1 LGQRGGKIVVKRKI
15 PDILTEE
22 EQKKLLDVFN
32 IRYLSPHRN
41 KTMIKLF
48 LDSGLRLSEMIN
60 LKWKHINLQTG
71 KLKVV
76 QGKGAKDRVIWIND
90 GVLDMLREWRER
102 QAQDIGST
110 EYVFSTKTGG
120 KLNPRDVR
128 EMVYIYTKKAEISD
142 KEVSPHTFRHTFA
155 SDLLSSTNNLRKVQK
170 ALGHSDI
177 STTQIY
183 THIVDEELEEAM
195 KGFRD

>member
-1 LGQRGGKIVVKRKI
+1 MPKRKI

-22 EQKKLLDVFN
+22 EQQKLLDVFN
-32 IRYLSPHRN
+32 TRYLSPHRN

-71 KLKVV
+71 QLKVV
-76 QGKGAKDRVIWIND
+76 QGKGAKDRVIWVND
-90 GVLDMLREWRER
+90 GVLDMLRKWRER
-102 QAQDIGST
+102 QVNDIGDVD
-110 EYVFSTKTGG
+110 YVFTTQKGN
-120 KLNPRDVR
+120 KLNPMDVR
-128 EMVYIYTKKAEISD
+128 QMVYTYSKKAGITD
-142 KEVSPHTFRHTFA
+142 KKVSPHTFRHTFA
-155 SDLLSSTNNLRKVQK
+155 SGLLRSTNNLRKVQK

-183 THIVDEELEEAM
+183 TYIVDEELEEAM

>member
-1 LGQRGGKIVVKRKI
+1 
-15 PDILTEE
+15 
-22 EQKKLLDVFN
+22 
-32 IRYLSPHRN
+32 
-41 KTMIKLF
+41 MLF
-48 LDSGLRLSEMIN
+48 RSMIN

-71 KLKVV
+71 QLKVV

-90 GVLDMLREWRER
+90 AVLSMLRGWRER
-102 QAQDIGST
+102 QVDDIGRVD
-110 EYVFSTKTGG
+110 YVFSTQKG
-120 KLNPRDVR
+120 KRLNPRDIR
-128 EMVYIYTKKAEISD
+128 QMVYTYAEKAGIKG
-142 KEVSPHTFRHTFA
+142 KEVSPHIFRHTFA
-155 SDLLSSTNNLRKVQK
+155 SDLLRSTNNLRKVQK

>member
-1 LGQRGGKIVVKRKI
+1 MMVKRKI

-22 EQKKLLDVFN
+22 EQQKLLDVFN
-32 IRYLSPHRN
+32 TRYLSPHRN

-71 KLKVV
+71 QLKVV

-90 GVLDMLREWRER
+90 GVLSMLRGWRDR
-102 QAQDIGST
+102 QAREIGNT
-110 EYVFSTKTGG
+110 EFVFSTRKGD

-128 EMVYIYTKKAEISD
+128 EMVYTYSKKAGID
-142 KEVSPHTFRHTFA
+142 HKEVSPHTFRHTFA
-155 SDLLSSTNNLRKVQK
+155 SDLLRATNNLRKVQK

-195 KGFRD
+195 KGFRSEG

>member
-1 LGQRGGKIVVKRKI
+1 MVNRKI

-128 EMVYIYTKKAEISD
+128 EMVYTYTKKAEISD

-155 SDLLSSTNNLRKVQK
+155 SDLLKSTNNLRKVQK

>member
-1 LGQRGGKIVVKRKI
+1 MVKRKI

>member
-1 LGQRGGKIVVKRKI
+1 MVKRKI

-22 EQKKLLDVFN
+22 EQQKLLDVFN
-32 IRYLSPHRN
+32 TRYLSPHRN

-71 KLKVV
+71 QLKVV
-76 QGKGAKDRVIWIND
+76 QGKGAKDRVIWVNN
-90 GVLDMLREWRER
+90 GVLSMLREWRER
-102 QAQDIGST
+102 QANDIGRVD
-110 EYVFSTKTGG
+110 YIFSTQKGN

-128 EMVYIYTKKAEISD
+128 QMVYTYAEKAGITDKK
-142 KEVSPHTFRHTFA
+142 VSPHTFRHTFA
-155 SDLLSSTNNLRKVQK
+155 SDLLRVTNNLRKVQK
-170 ALGHSDI
+170 ALGHADI

-183 THIVDEELEEAM
+183 THVFDGELEKVM

>member
-1 LGQRGGKIVVKRKI
+1 MVKRKI

-22 EQKKLLDVFN
+22 EQQKLLDVFN
-32 IRYLSPHRN
+32 TRYLSPHRN
-41 KTMIKLF
+41 KVMIKLF

-60 LKWKHINLQTG
+60 FKWKYINLQTG
-71 KLKVV
+71 QLKVV

-90 GVLDMLREWRER
+90 GVLDMLRVWRER
-102 QAQDIGST
+102 QAQDIGFT
-110 EYVFSTKTGG
+110 EYVFSTKMGG
-120 KLNPRDVR
+120 KLKHRDVR
-128 EMVYIYTKKAEISD
+128 EMVYTYTKKAKISD
-142 KEVSPHTFRHTFA
+142 KVVSPHTFRHTFA

>member
-1 LGQRGGKIVVKRKI
+1 MMPKRKI

-22 EQKKLLDVFN
+22 EQQKLLDVFN
-32 IRYLSPHRN
+32 TRYLSPHRN

-71 KLKVV
+71 QLKVV
-76 QGKGAKDRVIWIND
+76 QGKGAKDRVIWVND
-90 GVLDMLREWRER
+90 VVLDILRKWRER
-102 QAQDIGST
+102 QVNDIGRVD
-110 EYVFSTKTGG
+110 YVFSTQKG
-120 KLNPRDVR
+120 KRLNPRDVR
-128 EMVYIYTKKAEISD
+128 QMVYTYAKKACIKD
-142 KEVSPHTFRHTFA
+142 KKVSPHTFRHTFA
-155 SDLLSSTNNLRKVQK
+155 SDLLRSTNNLRKVQK

-183 THIVDEELEEAM
+183 THIVDEELEEVM
-195 KGFRD
+195 KNFRH

>member
-1 LGQRGGKIVVKRKI
+1 MVKRKI

-22 EQKKLLDVFN
+22 EQQKLLDVFN
-32 IRYLSPHRN
+32 MRYLSPHRN

-60 LKWKHINLQTG
+60 LKWKDINLQTG

-90 GVLDMLREWRER
+90 GILDMLREWRER
-102 QAQDIGST
+102 QVKDVGAVD
-110 EYVFSTKTGG
+110 YVFSTKKGD

-128 EMVYIYTKKAEISD
+128 QMVYTYAKKAGITD

-155 SDLLSSTNNLRKVQK
+155 SDLLRATNNLRKVQK

-195 KGFRD
+195 KRFRD

>member
-1 LGQRGGKIVVKRKI
+1 MVKRKI

-22 EQKKLLDVFN
+22 EQQKLLDVFN
-32 IRYLSPHRN
+32 TRYLSPHRN

-60 LKWKHINLQTG
+60 LKWKYINLQTG

-76 QGKGAKDRVIWIND
+76 QGKGVKDRVIWIND

-110 EYVFSTKTGG
+110 EYVFSTKTCG

-128 EMVYIYTKKAEISD
+128 EMVYTYTKKAEISD

-155 SDLLSSTNNLRKVQK
+155 SDLLKSTNNLRKVQK